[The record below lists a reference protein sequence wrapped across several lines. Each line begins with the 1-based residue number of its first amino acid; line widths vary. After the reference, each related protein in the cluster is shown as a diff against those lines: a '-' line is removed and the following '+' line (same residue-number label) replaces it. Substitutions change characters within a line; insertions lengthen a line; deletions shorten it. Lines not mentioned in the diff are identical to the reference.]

1 MGLIAENVRDV
12 ANRVSQN
19 QRTVQ
24 PPVQADG
31 FLITLE
37 RGIQLVQISFHL
49 PKTSECLR
57 QQELV
62 AALAAQLNR
71 FREAHPGLG
80 ETPPS
85 ARLIALLDQ
94 SLCCVP
100 RHAAR
105 VAQGNFEALYS
116 PPGSP
121 TTSLRRWGGYSL
133 FSVPCLT
140 MERMSFFLFKT
151 EPDVYSFD
159 DFLRDK
165 ETTWDGVTNP
175 TAVKHLREMKAGTK
189 WIFYHTG
196 DERTA
201 VGTGTVVSVDPT
213 DPKVPIV
220 KVKAGKR
227 LKHPKTLA
235 EIKAEPL
242 FAGSPLVVIG
252 RLSVVPLTQEQWDW
266 FVA

>member
-1 MGLIAENVRDV
+1 
-12 ANRVSQN
+12 
-19 QRTVQ
+19 
-24 PPVQADG
+24 
-31 FLITLE
+31 
-37 RGIQLVQISFHL
+37 
-49 PKTSECLR
+49 
-57 QQELV
+57 
-62 AALAAQLNR
+62 
-71 FREAHPGLG
+71 
-80 ETPPS
+80 
-85 ARLIALLDQ
+85 
-94 SLCCVP
+94 
-100 RHAAR
+100 
-105 VAQGNFEALYS
+105 
-116 PPGSP
+116 
-121 TTSLRRWGGYSL
+121 
-133 FSVPCLT
+133 
-140 MERMSFFLFKT
+140 MERMSYFLFKT